1 VVAAVGHRRIPAYP
15 AVVRGLVAIART
27 GQDLVD
33 AVDAAWAE
41 GDAVLPLDHRLPRP
55 AVERLL
61 DAMAPTKLIGPDG
74 SVERR
79 AGRPV
84 EEGDALVIATSGS
97 TGEPKGVVHTHASL
111 AASAWTVSTALGVRS
126 DDRWLCCLPLS
137 HIAGFAVIVRARLS
151 GIPVEVHDGFD
162 ADAVTD
168 AARRGA
174 SLTSLVPTTLR
185 RIDPNLFRRILVGGS
200 ATPEDLPA
208 HCRAT
213 YGMTETGSAVV
224 LDGEVLPGVD
234 LRIVDGEIHVRSD
247 MLLRVYRDDSDP
259 RLDDGWFPTGDGG
272 EWSPEGRLVVHGR
285 RGDMIVTGGEN
296 VWPAPVEALLSARAD
311 IAEVAVIGRPDAE
324 WGAVVTAVLVPT
336 DPGSPPSLEEL
347 RDDVRAVLAPWCA
360 PRRLELVD
368 RLPRT
373 ALGKVVRSQL

>member
-1 VVAAVGHRRIPAYP
+1 M
-15 AVVRGLVAIART
+15 RGLVAIART

-111 AASAWTVSTALGVRS
+111 AASARAVSTALGVRS
-126 DDRWLCCLPLS
+126 DDRWLCCLPMS

-185 RIDPNLFRRILVGGS
+185 RIDPDLFRRILVGGS

-234 LRIVDGEIHVRSD
+234 LRIVDGEIHVRGD

-272 EWSPEGRLVVHGR
+272 EWSPEGLLVVHGR

-311 IAEVAVIGRPDAE
+311 IAEVAIIGRPDAE

>member
-1 VVAAVGHRRIPAYP
+1 MGHRRIPAYP

-111 AASAWTVSTALGVRS
+111 AASARAVSTALGVRS

-185 RIDPNLFRRILVGGS
+185 RIYPGLFRRILVGGS
-200 ATPEDLPA
+200 ATPDDLPA

-234 LRIVDGEIHVRSD
+234 LRIVDDEIHVRSD

-272 EWSPEGRLVVHGR
+272 EWSPEGLLVVHGR